1 MRRRASRPHQAAT
14 GPCFTRSHDRGRLPG
29 STNVR
34 AHRCGQLLCAAAS
47 VTDTIAYKV
56 LAADEWAALNA
67 GAFQGA
73 PIDKADGFIHLST
86 ASQIT
91 ETVDRHYSGQKG
103 LVIAAIDLAALGDAV
118 RWEPSRNGQLFP
130 HVYGHFIPQSVIA
143 SCPLERHPNC
153 TVRLPTPVSHRLK

>member
-1 MRRRASRPHQAAT
+1 MKQT
-14 GPCFTRSHDRGRLPG
+14 F
-29 STNVR
+29 
-34 AHRCGQLLCAAAS
+34 
-47 VTDTIAYKV
+47 DTIAYKV

-67 GAFQGA
+67 GTFQGA

-130 HVYGHFIPQSVIA
+130 HVYGHLMPQSVIA

-153 TVRLPTPVSHRLK
+153 TVRLPTPLSHRPK